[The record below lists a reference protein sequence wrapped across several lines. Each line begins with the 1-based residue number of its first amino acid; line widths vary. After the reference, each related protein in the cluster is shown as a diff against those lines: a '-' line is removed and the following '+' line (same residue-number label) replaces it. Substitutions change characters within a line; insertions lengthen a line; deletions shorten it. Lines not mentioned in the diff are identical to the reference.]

1 MNPTKIINFLKEVR
15 EEMGKVTWPTRNQTI
30 KMSLLVVAVSII
42 FGVFLGSLDFL
53 LTKVLTIIIK
63 K

>member
-1 MNPTKIINFLKEVR
+1 MNPTKIINFLKEVQ

-42 FGVFLGSLDFL
+42 FGVFLGALDFL
-53 LTKVLTIIIK
+53 LTKALTIIIK

>member
-1 MNPTKIINFLKEVR
+1 MINFLKEVQ

-42 FGVFLGSLDFL
+42 FGVFLGTLDFL
-53 LTKVLTIIIK
+53 LTKALTIIIEK
-63 K
+63 

>member
-42 FGVFLGSLDFL
+42 FGVFLGALDFL
-53 LTKVLTIIIK
+53 LTKALTIIIK

>member
-1 MNPTKIINFLKEVR
+1 MNPTKIINFLKEVQ

-42 FGVFLGSLDFL
+42 FGVFLGALDFL

>member
-1 MNPTKIINFLKEVR
+1 MINFLKEVQ

-42 FGVFLGSLDFL
+42 FGVFLGALDFL
-53 LTKVLTIIIK
+53 LTKALTIIIEK
-63 K
+63 

>member
-1 MNPTKIINFLKEVR
+1 MNPTKIINFLKEVQ

>member
-1 MNPTKIINFLKEVR
+1 MNPTKIINFLKEVQ

-42 FGVFLGSLDFL
+42 FGVFLGALDFL
-53 LTKVLTIIIK
+53 LTKALTIIIEK
-63 K
+63 